1 MYDLRTRGRVGGS
14 LVNCVTSTMKTNR
27 SRIFLLTAIVIATG
41 LGCSAV
47 FGTQRA
53 FQGPSNLGY
62 DAQNG
67 ERIYFTAT
75 NADGERISYR
85 GGPSFGG
92 MMMGSYLTCAACH
105 GPEAGGGTHSMHMQ
119 LMDAPAITYTAL
131 TAEGDAHGD
140 AEGDAHTD
148 EHAEEHGSYDLEAFR
163 MAVVEGKHPDG
174 KSLSRDMPR
183 WRMNDEDL
191 ADLFEFL
198 KSLP

>member
-1 MYDLRTRGRVGGS
+1 MVKENS
-14 LVNCVTSTMKTNR
+14 
-27 SRIFLLTAIVIATG
+27 SRIYILIALVIATG

-53 FQGPSNLGY
+53 IQGPSAGKSGESSI
-62 DAQNG
+62 QNG

-75 NADGERISYR
+75 NADGDRISYR
-85 GGPSFGG
+85 GGPRFGG

-105 GPEAGGGTHSMHMQ
+105 GPEAGGGVHRMHMQ

-131 TAEGDAHGD
+131 SGEGDEHAGR
-140 AEGDAHTD
+140 EGDVPKD

-163 MAVVEGKHPDG
+163 TAVTEGKHPDG
-174 KSLSRDMPR
+174 EPLSKDMPR
-183 WRMNDEDL
+183 WKLNDQDL